1 MTPARLTATLLL
13 VGFVLL
19 YEPFAAASED
29 SRTVIGPSN
38 LYLYD
43 GANALIAGNAEEG
56 VRLTLLGLNMAANER
71 ERHIAFSNLC
81 AGYILLVQ
89 LDTALDYCNRVLA
102 KNDRHWRSYNNRA
115 LIYIKQ
121 QRYLEAEQ
129 DIVKVQELNPNA
141 RNLKIVRA
149 MLLDET
155 DPVSPNI
162 IIDDRRH
169 PPRTDE
175 DH

>member
-1 MTPARLTATLLL
+1 MTAARLTATLLL
-13 VGFVLL
+13 VGFVLPC
-19 YEPFAAASED
+19 ESFAAASGD

-38 LYLYD
+38 LNLYD
-43 GANALIAGNAEEG
+43 GANALMAGDAEEG

-71 ERHIAFSNLC
+71 ERQTALSNLC
-81 AGYILLVQ
+81 AGYVLLGQ

-102 KNDRHWRSYNNRA
+102 RNDRHWRGYNNRA

-121 QRYLEAEQ
+121 KRYLEAEQ
-129 DIVKVQELNPNA
+129 DILKGQELKPND
-141 RNLKIVRA
+141 RNLKIVRG

-155 DPVSPNI
+155 DPVAPSI

-169 PPRTDE
+169 PPRNDE

>member
-1 MTPARLTATLLL
+1 MESCNATLLL

-19 YEPFAAASED
+19 SGPIAAASED

-38 LYLYD
+38 QNLYD
-43 GANALIAGNAEEG
+43 GANALIAGDAEEG
-56 VRLTLLGLNMAANER
+56 VRLTLLGLNMATSDR
-71 ERHIAFSNLC
+71 ERHIAFANLC
-81 AGYILLVQ
+81 AGYILLDQ

-102 KNDRHWRSYNNRA
+102 KNDRHWRGYNNRA

-121 QRYLEAEQ
+121 KRYLEAEQ
-129 DIVKVQELNPNA
+129 DILKVQELNPNA
-141 RNLKIVRA
+141 RTLKSVRA

-162 IIDDRRH
+162 VIDDRRY
-169 PPRTDE
+169 PPRNDE
-175 DH
+175 EQ